1 MLKISYVDDLPG
13 PSPISRGFIKVFN
26 RRGTGFNTR
35 AKSREEKLLHHIAM
49 LAKFLDD
56 NKPKRHLKSG
66 FALFQTSSTLLV
78 SFNLSNV
85 AKIVWVKSERTV
97 CKFKKR
103 KTKFLFCSHLL
114 HKSDA

>member
-1 MLKISYVDDLPG
+1 MWMTCLAPP

-26 RRGTGFNTR
+26 RRGTGFNSR
-35 AKSREEKLLHHIAM
+35 AKNREEKLLRHIVM
-49 LAKFLDD
+49 VAKFLDD

-66 FALFQTSSTLLV
+66 FALFQMSLALLV

-85 AKIVWVKSERTV
+85 GKIFWVKSERTI